1 MRTIIAF
8 SVAPLAVPLIATAY
22 FASLGA
28 PEEALSVVLIVSTIV
43 AYSGTFVLGAPLYLF
58 LREHETVFAIAPAV
72 GFVAGALVMCVL
84 AGRGVSASALGF
96 GGLSGAAVGAILWLI
111 ARPDRRAQ

>member
-1 MRTIIAF
+1 MRTMIAF

-28 PEEALSVVLIVSTIV
+28 PEGALLVILAVSVIV
-43 AYSGTFVLGAPLYLF
+43 AYGGTFVLGVPLYLF
-58 LREHETVFAIAPAV
+58 LRAQKATAFAIAPAL
-72 GFVAGALVMCVL
+72 GFLAGALVMCVL
-84 AGRGVSASALGF
+84 AGRSVSSANLGF

-111 ARPDRRAQ
+111 ARPDRRA